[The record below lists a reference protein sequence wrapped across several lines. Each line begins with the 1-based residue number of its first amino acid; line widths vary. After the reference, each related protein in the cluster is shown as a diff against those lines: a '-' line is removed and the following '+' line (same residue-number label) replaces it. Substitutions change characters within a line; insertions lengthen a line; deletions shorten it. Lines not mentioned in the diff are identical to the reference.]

1 MPAVPPNSFADAPA
15 ATITSLT
22 GDEIAVRPQYDPK
35 TGRVVVQLAAAGF
48 SVLLDNGAIPDLTR
62 TVTTAA
68 YLGETLNVAAGHPTP
83 YGKKRQ

>member
-1 MPAVPPNSFADAPA
+1 MPAVPPTSFADAPA

-48 SVLLDNGAIPDLTR
+48 SVLLDNGAIPELTDKA
-62 TVTTAA
+62 TIAA

-83 YGKKRQ
+83 FGESRR